1 MRGLK
6 TLTGTLKC
14 APASHE
20 HICQANK
27 HGRNARSATAAGCRA
42 LRAAALARP
51 CRAGRN
57 VTIATGLEAPF
68 AQAAEE
74 AAASGKLSGS
84 RNSAAGLGSPVN
96 FLHFF
101 AYAGV

>member
-14 APASHE
+14 ARASHV

-27 HGRNARSATAAGCRA
+27 HGRNARSATAAGSRA

-57 VTIATGLEAPF
+57 VTIAMGLEAPY

-74 AAASGKLSGS
+74 AAASGRLYGS
-84 RNSAAGLGSPVN
+84 RNSAAGLGILPMLN
-96 FLHFF
+96 L
-101 AYAGV
+101 AG